1 MTNVIGRLIEF
12 GAVLGISAL
21 IAFVLHSSVAGLG
34 STVQEAVIVSWGSFF
49 VIPMIYYRLLHY
61 NGGHGRS

>member
-34 STVQEAVIVSWGSFF
+34 FTIQETVLVSWVSFF
-49 VIPMIYYRLLHY
+49 VVPMIYYRLFHY
-61 NGGHGRS
+61 HGGRGR